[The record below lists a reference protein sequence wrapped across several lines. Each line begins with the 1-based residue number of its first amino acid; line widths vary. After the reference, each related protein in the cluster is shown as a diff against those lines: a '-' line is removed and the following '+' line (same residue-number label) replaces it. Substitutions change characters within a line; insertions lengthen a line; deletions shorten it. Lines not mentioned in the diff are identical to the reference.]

1 MIELRITELLTKET
15 IAMDLSA
22 SDKNGVIDELVN
34 QLDSAGKLS
43 DIAQFK
49 EAIHNRES
57 QSTTGIGEG
66 IAIPHAKVAAVTSPA
81 IAFGKSKEGVD
92 YQSLDGQPAHLFFM
106 IAAPEGGAQTHLDA
120 LAKLSGIL
128 MDDTVRE
135 NLLQANSKEEILRII
150 DDADD
155 EATKEEEKE
164 AQKQEDEAQAT
175 TGASANDNANEPYV
189 LAVTAC
195 PTGIAHTYMAR
206 DALKKQAEK
215 MGVKIKVE
223 TNGSSGIKNHL
234 TQQDIERATGIIVA
248 ADVHVETDRFDGK
261 NVVEVP
267 VADGIKRPEELINTA
282 LDTSRKPFKAHGGQK
297 NTDKDSNDEKLSPGK
312 AFYKHLMNGVSNML
326 PLVIAG
332 GILMAIVFLFDA
344 NSFDPKSPEHNAFAE
359 QLWNIGNKSAFA
371 LIIPILAGFISR
383 SIADKPGFAAGLV
396 GGMLAIS
403 GGSGF
408 IGGIIAG
415 FLAGYLTQGI
425 KYITRNLPQAVEGLK
440 PTLIYPLLSVTIT
453 GLLMIYVFNPPAAW
467 LNNLLLNGLNSLSG
481 SNIMLLG
488 LVIGA
493 MMAIDMGGPFNKAA
507 YVFATAALTEGNAAP
522 ITAAMVGGMIPP
534 LAIATA
540 MFIFKRKFTK
550 EQRGSIVPNYVMG
563 LSFITEGAIPFAA
576 ADPLRVIPSMMV
588 GSGVAGAIA
597 LGLGSRINAPHGGI
611 IVIAATDFSH
621 IIQTIIALIIGTL
634 VSAVLYGLL
643 KPKLTEQEIK
653 ASESMDE

>member
-1 MIELRITELLTKET
+1 MRITELLTKDT

-22 SDKNGVIDELVN
+22 SDKKGVIDELVN
-34 QLDSAGKLS
+34 QLDEAGKLS
-43 DIAQFK
+43 DVASFK

-66 IAIPHAKVAAVTSPA
+66 IAIPHAKVAAVKSPA

-92 YQSLDGQPAHLFFM
+92 YQSLDMQPAHLFFM

-128 MDDTVRE
+128 MDENVRE
-135 NLLQANSKEEILRII
+135 RLIHAESPEKVLQII
-150 DDADD
+150 DEADD
-155 EATKEEEKE
+155 EATKEEEAE
-164 AQKQEDEAQAT
+164 AQENESNAVGAT
-175 TGASANDNANEPYV
+175 AGSTDSDQSDEPYV

-223 TNGSSGIKNHL
+223 TNGSSGVKNHL
-234 TQQDIERATGIIVA
+234 TDQDIERATGIIVA
-248 ADVHVETDRFDGK
+248 ADVHVETDRFNGK

-282 LDTSRKPFKAHGGQK
+282 LDTNRKPFVARGDSARG
-297 NTDKDSNDEKLSPGK
+297 NKDEKEEKLSPGK

-332 GILMAIVFLFDA
+332 GILMAIVFLFGA
-344 NSFDPKSPEHNAFAE
+344 NSFDPKSSEHNAFAE
-359 QLWNIGNKSAFA
+359 QLWNIGKNSAFA
-371 LIIPILAGFISR
+371 LIIPVLAGFISR
-383 SIADKPGFAAGLV
+383 SISDKPGFAAGLV

-425 KYITRNLPQAVEGLK
+425 KYITRKLPQAVEGLK
-440 PTLIYPLLSVTIT
+440 PTLIYPVLSVTIT
-453 GLLMIYVFNPPAAW
+453 GLLMVYIFNPPASW
-467 LNNLLLNGLNSLSG
+467 LNHLLLHGLNSLSG

-522 ITAAMVGGMIPP
+522 ITAAMIGGMIPP

-540 MFIFKRKFTK
+540 MLIFRKKFTK
-550 EQRGSIVPNYVMG
+550 EQKGSIVPNYVMG

-588 GSGVAGAIA
+588 GSGVAGALA
-597 LGLGSRINAPHGGI
+597 LSLGSRINAPHGGI
-611 IVIAATDFSH
+611 IVILATDFSH
-621 IIQTIIALIIGTL
+621 FLQTLLALVVGTL
-634 VSAVLYGLL
+634 ISALLYGFL
-643 KPKLTEQEIK
+643 KPKVTENEIQ
-653 ASESMDE
+653 ASEAMDE

>member
-1 MIELRITELLTKET
+1 MRITELLTKET

-332 GILMAIVFLFDA
+332 GILMAIVFLFGA

-611 IVIAATDFSH
+611 IVIAASDFSH

-634 VSAVLYGLL
+634 VSAILYGLL